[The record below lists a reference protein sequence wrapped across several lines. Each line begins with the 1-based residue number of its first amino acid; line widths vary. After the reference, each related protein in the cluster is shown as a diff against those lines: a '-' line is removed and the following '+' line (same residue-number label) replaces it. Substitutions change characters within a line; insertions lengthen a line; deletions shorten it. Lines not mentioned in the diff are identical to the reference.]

1 MKGTMRKKRGAESLW
16 ELCFLCCLCYLC
28 YLCSL
33 SSPGMKVNQGYRVD
47 DVLVLLQNPSMFL
60 QNRVWSVPLGRGL
73 PSYDLGDFFINFGR
87 ICEPKCDGHA
97 DFDSKLT
104 QISPKSIQNRD
115 QSAPEQ
121 VLKNLSFF
129 ETSLEGSSLWFLHIS
144 IHFGS
149 LFGAKMCFQ
158 NHQTN

>member
-1 MKGTMRKKRGAESLW
+1 
-16 ELCFLCCLCYLC
+16 
-28 YLCSL
+28 
-33 SSPGMKVNQGYRVD
+33 MKVNQGYRVD

-87 ICEPKCDGHA
+87 IWEPKCDGHA
-97 DFDSKLT
+97 DFAAKLT

-115 QSAPEQ
+115 QRAPKQ

-129 ETSLEGSSLWFLHIS
+129 KTSLEGPPL
-144 IHFGS
+144 
-149 LFGAKMCFQ
+149 
-158 NHQTN
+158 